1 MTDFRPGDFVA
12 GLLLGALI
20 GAGLGLAFAPYSG
33 EETRKRLA
41 EKGEELKERAAE
53 KTREAW
59 DKGKE
64 AVRQKGEEITS
75 AVRARL
81 KPGEGEAEA

>member
-1 MTDFRPGDFVA
+1 MADFRPGDFVA

-33 EETRKRLA
+33 EESRRRLI
-41 EKGEELKERAAE
+41 EKSEELKERAGE

-59 DKGKE
+59 EKGKE
-64 AVRQKGEEITS
+64 VARQKGEEIS
-75 AVRARL
+75 SSIRARL